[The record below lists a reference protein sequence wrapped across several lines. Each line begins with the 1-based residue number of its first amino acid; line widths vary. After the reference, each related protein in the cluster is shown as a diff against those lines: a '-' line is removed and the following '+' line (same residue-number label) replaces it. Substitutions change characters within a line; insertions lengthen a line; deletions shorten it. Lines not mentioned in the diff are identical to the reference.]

1 MPAGVRAA
9 LVDIAR
15 DEGGMEE
22 EEARAYIARL
32 EREERL
38 FEECWS

>member
-9 LVDIAR
+9 LTDIAR
-15 DEGGMEE
+15 EEGEMGE
-22 EEARAYIARL
+22 EEARDYVARM
-32 EREERL
+32 EKEERL